1 MGPAPRNNLP
11 SRPKFSW
18 DAKSPPWTDGV
29 GDQEEYRDAVHL
41 WQMFHDALP
50 DSNSNKIPL
59 ALQAICLK
67 SQLYGRAKDLCSG
80 ISSQQLKGN
89 GAVDL
94 LLGTVY
100 QRDALTVVSEAYRAF
115 NALWNTRRGNNESM
129 KNFES
134 RFSAQVAKFNSIST
148 TTKLPECIT
157 ALMLLSN
164 SAIDDSQRVSVLA
177 AAAPS
182 GDSLDAQSTNDQFL
196 SAITYQS
203 VSSVIKQCDKSPS
216 ATGNVNALNASSAGT
231 TSHGRGR
238 RSRSNITMRF
248 PCDKCG
254 KYGHWKRNHNPD
266 GSLPAHVKSF
276 DSPQEGKTRDHRDQS
291 SSTSNNDSNDGEKNK
306 RKTISFSMATLRGS
320 SASLPTTGQLGPLVD
335 DGAPY
340 AAIGQVEL
348 NLLTEHAG
356 IQTNCKLDKIPK
368 SLKGHTHWQYGTGKH
383 ASPARRIL
391 GSTVLTATSDSG
403 NSINITHLV
412 LEGSSQWVIGRNV
425 TRKANIEHLER
436 NALAFVVDGNI
447 DYISMVDH
455 YFLSYIPLDCFIA
468 SRNSESTLSC
478 LSAVT
483 THDMPWKDV
492 KKVID
497 KVHKHVCGHATLT
510 DYKLLL
516 ERNGLWNE
524 TIASYIAKTM
534 EECTA
539 CRCTSPP
546 MPSRKVSISSLSK
559 SFNEVLCVDHF
570 NLDDVL
576 MAHFMDLISR
586 YSAAYIV
593 SSTNLYDAVLGFEA
607 AWVGQFWYPDSI
619 QADKAF
625 QVGDFKQYADKL
637 DIQIRPVPPGRHSKN
652 PIESKHNII
661 RSIYLRLKEAAGE
674 DFDPKIAAH
683 KSVSISND
691 LYGNDIMSAFELAKG
706 FTNPVASTPHAC
718 IVPDDVREARDKM
731 QARRKLA
738 LILRSKAVQ
747 ELPISVGDM
756 VEVFQKKAHEKRG
769 KWTREKP
776 ILSINHNARSICV
789 PGKAGRQMTVAIED
803 VRPAFSQNSFAQY
816 VQEGIDTLD
825 ELLHEKA
832 AGIMEIDSTRDIE
845 SSIETE
851 ESNDADFSAEPSKS
865 EPECGDRI
873 SVFWPLDDQF
883 YDGTVHS
890 ANEDG
895 RFEVHYDDGESECL
909 DLTKEQWKF
918 ASALP
923 ASTVTVSNGLQVT
936 SIESSVL
943 SSMLRH
949 FGNKPFLI
957 HEAQGFDQFPLVNA
971 YKAEEETFLKTVR
984 PVLKSKVPP
993 SSNIINS
1000 HVLYKIKQNDDGSLK
1015 LKARIAPHG
1024 NEDTLKD
1031 LLTKDCTTCPPT
1043 GLRILE
1049 SIASLFG
1056 WTLHKADVK
1065 AAFLQT
1071 GTAQRDVYVRPP
1083 KESKMK
1089 GSHLWV
1095 LLTAAYGL
1103 VNANAK
1109 WQNQSDQLMYEIG
1122 LQQSTHVPQLFFQK
1136 ENGRLVLIV
1145 AKIVDDLKIAGEGE
1159 RPKWFLEKFDKKFKF
1174 GDVNHGPGKLRYF
1187 GINTTQNSDFTV
1199 ETDADDKLDGVKE
1212 YPISRQRRKEYKELL
1227 NKIEKSAY
1235 ASINSSLGWI
1245 GTAASPFCSFYA
1257 SYLQQKAPDT
1267 KVSDLIEQVHI
1278 LRKLKKLG
1286 TAISYPRPT
1295 EKSENELSVLVFADA
1310 SRTDDVG
1317 QLGVLTGLLIGEMKN
1332 NAIYHTI
1339 SWISHKAKRPVKSV
1353 PAAEIL
1359 AAGEGIDEG
1368 KVIAGA
1374 YSELLNMDIRVRLCV
1389 DSKDLFTS
1397 LSTQRNSIDRSIRG
1411 DVGCIRYEF
1420 QTHAVEKISW
1430 IPGKTNLADPL
1441 TKKDSSLT
1449 DTLQLTLF
1457 SGRLCIDFDSVSET
1471 KSSERNFG

>member
-1 MGPAPRNNLP
+1 MGPAPTSNLP
-11 SRPKFSW
+11 SRPRFTW
-18 DAKSPPWTDGV
+18 DAKSPPWTDGK

-41 WQMFHDALP
+41 WQMFNNALP
-50 DSNSNKIPL
+50 ASNNNKIPA

-80 ISSQQLKGN
+80 ITDQQLTSD
-89 GAVDL
+89 GAVEL
-94 LLGTVY
+94 LVGRVY

-115 NALWNTRRGNNESM
+115 NALWSTRRNANENM

-164 SAIDDSQRVSVLA
+164 SAIDDTQRVSVLA

-182 GDSLDAQSTNDQFL
+182 DDNLNAQSTNDQFL

-203 VSSVIKQCDKSPS
+203 VSSVIRQCDQSS
-216 ATGNVNALNASSAGT
+216 AASENLNALNASSAGT
-231 TSHGRGR
+231 TYRGKGN
-238 RSRSNITMRF
+238 RSRGNITMKF

-266 GSLPAHVKSF
+266 GSLPPHVKSF
-276 DSPQEGKTRDHRDQS
+276 DSPQISQSRNDRNQS
-291 SSTSNNDSNDGEKNK
+291 SPSLDQGEKSK
-306 RKTISFSMATLRGS
+306 KKTLSFSMAKLSGS
-320 SASLPTTGQLGPLVD
+320 SASLPITGLLGPLVD

-340 AAIGQVEL
+340 SAIGQVEL

-356 IQTNCKLDKIPK
+356 LQTDHKLDKIPK
-368 SLKGHTHWQYGTGKH
+368 ALKGHTHWQYGTGKH

-391 GSTVLTATSDSG
+391 GSTVLTAISDSS

-436 NALAFVVDGNI
+436 NALAVVADGITDYVSMI
-447 DYISMVDH
+447 DH
-455 YFLSYIPLDCFIA
+455 EFLSYIPLDCFTANRKSA
-468 SRNSESTLSC
+468 STMSC

-483 THDMPWKDV
+483 TCDKPWSEV

-516 ERNGLWNE
+516 ERNHLWNDSV
-524 TIASYIAKTM
+524 ASYIARTM
-534 EECTA
+534 EECTG
-539 CRCTSPP
+539 CRCTAPAL
-546 MPSRKVSISSLSK
+546 PSRKVSISSLSK
-559 SFNEVLCVDHF
+559 NFNEIVCVDH
-570 NLDDVL
+570 LYLEEVL
-576 MAHFMDLISR
+576 MAHYMDLVSR

-593 SSTNLYDAVLGFEA
+593 SSTQLNEAVLGFEA

-619 QADKAF
+619 QVDKAF
-625 QVGDFKQYADKL
+625 QVGEFKSYADKL
-637 DIQIRPVPPGRHSKN
+637 GIQIRPVPPGRHSRN

-661 RSIYLRLKEAAGE
+661 RSVYLRLKEAAGT
-674 DFDPKIAAH
+674 DFAPKLAAQ
-683 KSVSISND
+683 KAVSISND

-706 FTNPVASTPHAC
+706 FTNPVASKPQEC
-718 IVPDDVREARDKM
+718 IVPDDVRDARDKM

-756 VEVFQKKAHEKRG
+756 VEIFQKREHEKRG
-769 KWTREKP
+769 KWAAAKP
-776 ILSINHNARSICV
+776 ILSVNHDARSITV
-789 PGKAGRQMTVAIED
+789 PGKSGHCITVAVED
-803 VRPAFSQNSFAQY
+803 VRPAIPQNSFAQH
-816 VQEGIDTLD
+816 VQDGIDTLD
-825 ELLHEKA
+825 ELLHEKTSE
-832 AGIMEIDSTRDIE
+832 ITEIDATGNG
-845 SSIETE
+845 
-851 ESNDADFSAEPSKS
+851 ESNDETQEPVDDDFSTENAKS
-865 EPECGDRI
+865 EPVIGDRI

-883 YDGTVHS
+883 YDGTVQS
-890 ANEDG
+890 ADDNG
-895 RFEVHYDDGESECL
+895 RFEIHYDDGDTENLE
-909 DLTKEQWKF
+909 LTNEHWKF
-918 ASALP
+918 ASVLP
-923 ASTVTVSNGLQVT
+923 ASTGRVADKLEVT
-936 SIESSVL
+936 STESSVL
-943 SSMLRH
+943 SSMLEN
-949 FGNKPFLI
+949 FGNKAFLI
-957 HEAQGFDQFPLVNA
+957 HQAQGFDQFPLVNA

-984 PVLKSKVPP
+984 PVSKCKIPP
-993 SSNIINS
+993 ASNIINS
-1000 HVLYKIKQNDDGSLK
+1000 HVLYKVKQNDDGTLK

-1024 NEDTLKD
+1024 NEDDLKE
-1031 LLTKDCTTCPPT
+1031 LLSKDCTTCPPT

-1049 SIASLFG
+1049 SIASLFA
-1056 WTLHKADVK
+1056 WTLYKADVK

-1083 KESKMK
+1083 RESKMK
-1089 GSHLWV
+1089 GSHLWA

-1109 WQNQSDQLMYEIG
+1109 WQNQSDQLMFDIG
-1122 LQQSTHVPQLFFQK
+1122 LVQSTHVPQLFFQN

-1145 AKIVDDLKIAGEGE
+1145 AKIVDDLKVAGEGD
-1159 RPKWFLEKFDKKFKF
+1159 RAKLFLDKFDKKFKF
-1174 GDVNHGPGKLRYF
+1174 GNVNHGPGKLRYF
-1187 GINTTQNSDFTV
+1187 GINTIQNVDFTV
-1199 ETDADDKLDGVKE
+1199 ETNADDKLDGVQE
-1212 YPISRQRRKEYKELL
+1212 YPLSRQRRKEYNEALTKL
-1227 NKIEKSAY
+1227 EKSTF

-1245 GTAASPFCSFYA
+1245 GTAASPLCSFYS
-1257 SYLQQKAPDT
+1257 SYLQQKAPNT
-1267 KVSDLIEQVHI
+1267 KVSHMVEQTNI
-1278 LRKLKKLG
+1278 LRKMKKLG
-1286 TAISYPRPT
+1286 TVISYPRPT
-1295 EKSENELSVLVFADA
+1295 DKREHELSVLVFADA
-1310 SRTDDVG
+1310 SRVDEAG
-1317 QLGVLTGLLIGEMKN
+1317 QLGVLTGLLVGEMKSN
-1332 NAIYHTI
+1332 SIYHPI

-1368 KVIAGA
+1368 KVIAAA
-1374 YSELLNMDIRVRLCV
+1374 YSELLDMDIRVRLCV

-1397 LSTQRNSIDRSIRG
+1397 LSTQRNSIDRAIRA

-1420 QTHAVEKISW
+1420 QTGAVEKISW
-1430 IPGKTNLADPL
+1430 IPGNTNLADPL

-1449 DTLQLTLF
+1449 DTLRLTLF
-1457 SGRLCIDFDSVSET
+1457 SGRLCMDFDAVSET
-1471 KSSERNFG
+1471 KSSEKNFG